1 MQFCPSINL
10 GFLFYISLYIVSYWN
25 QETPKNIFWWN
36 LWAIMATG
44 GKHFGKIIEGSV
56 SNKVEA
62 LQKDASDSDAQV
74 HIYNH
79 IHIYI
84 YIFII
89 IYIYIYIYITLERFP
104 RWVSTISPN
113 YHPFSRRTLQLWG
126 YRIPWYIQ
134 IFFKNPASMTHLL
147 NPNAIFTSYA

>member
-1 MQFCPSINL
+1 
-10 GFLFYISLYIVSYWN
+10 
-25 QETPKNIFWWN
+25 
-36 LWAIMATG
+36 MATG

-89 IYIYIYIYITLERFP
+89 IYIYHTGK
-104 RWVSTISPN
+104 VSTLGFHNLTKLPSLLPQNIAVVGLPYTMVYPN
-113 YHPFSRRTLQLWG
+113 LFQKSSIYDSSLESQCYF
-126 YRIPWYIQ
+126 YIICIIDIQ
-134 IFFKNPASMTHLL
+134 VIIGNIVNHHQ
-147 NPNAIFTSYA
+147 